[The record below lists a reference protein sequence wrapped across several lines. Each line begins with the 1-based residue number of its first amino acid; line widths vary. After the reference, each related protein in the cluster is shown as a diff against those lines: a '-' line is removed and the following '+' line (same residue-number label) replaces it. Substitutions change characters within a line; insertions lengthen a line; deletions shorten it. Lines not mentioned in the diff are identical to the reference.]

1 MNELIYK
8 AMMGKTITN
17 KDIENALHDIC
28 DNVHS
33 SCGCDCPVWLL
44 QTEAERK
51 IGKCPHCRNGESMR
65 IFIANRK
72 GIYQS

>member
-1 MNELIYK
+1 MNELIYA
-8 AMMGKTITN
+8 AMMGKPISN
-17 KDIENALHDIC
+17 KLVENALHDIC

-44 QTEAERK
+44 KSDGERK
-51 IGKCPHCRNGESMR
+51 IMHCQYHKNGEAMR

-72 GIYQS
+72 GISLK